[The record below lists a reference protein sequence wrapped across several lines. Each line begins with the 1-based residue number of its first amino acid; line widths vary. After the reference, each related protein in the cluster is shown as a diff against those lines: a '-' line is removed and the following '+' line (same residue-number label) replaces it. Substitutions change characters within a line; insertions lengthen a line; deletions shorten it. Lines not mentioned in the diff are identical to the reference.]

1 MKQPFLIS
9 LIILILFACNSNK
22 EKQSSEN
29 SVAPIKTIK
38 ILAQW
43 EPGGETSMIDM
54 TIDHGLDA
62 LEIVGQQDVELD
74 GDDIVLGLSID
85 KVQLAIPL
93 RYLSGFEV
101 ANLTINEKPYLITWC
116 PLVGAARIF
125 SGSNTGYDFGRG
137 LINDNLLI
145 VDRKTKSVWNQL
157 SCKAVVGELKGEQ
170 LDLLPSIQS
179 TWDFWKQKYPE
190 TGVAVNSDTTGAAF
204 PSNLFSKPY
213 YHDWIPGTPRPK
225 ERRSN
230 HNLVSLGLGVDLGG
244 SQVFFPMLELEKADH
259 PLSYNLNGNDFIVRY
274 DSEGRTAWA
283 ENAEGKLIAGSMV
296 YQRSWRKFY
305 PKSRIFPVNN

>member
-1 MKQPFLIS
+1 MKNLLFIS
-9 LIILILFACNSNK
+9 PILLILIACNSNK

-29 SVAPIKTIK
+29 TEAPIETIK
-38 ILAQW
+38 ISAQW
-43 EPGGETSMIDM
+43 RPGGETSMIDM
-54 TIDHGLDA
+54 PIDHGLDA
-62 LEIVGQQDVELD
+62 LDIVSQQDVELD

-125 SGSNTGYDFGRG
+125 SGSSTGYDFGRG

-179 TWDFWKQKYPE
+179 TWDFWKQRYPE

-230 HNLVSLGLGVDLGG
+230 HNLVYLGLGVDAGG
-244 SQVFFPMLELEKADH
+244 SQVFFPMLELENADQ
-259 PLSYNLNGNDFIVRY
+259 PLSYNLNGNDLIIHY
-274 DSEGRTAWA
+274 DAEGRTAWA
-283 ENAEGKLIAGSMV
+283 ENSQGKLIAGSMV
-296 YQRSWRKFY
+296 YQRSWEKFY
-305 PKSRIFPVNN
+305 PKSQIFSTSN